1 MTDIEPNATKV
12 EGISPRA
19 WTEKDAAAYIN
30 LAPATLRQSRCH
42 GKRKGHTPVPKHI
55 YIGRSVRYLK
65 EDLDS
70 FLDELRDDAQ
80 AA

>member
-1 MTDIEPNATKV
+1 MKETNSPIRAFTENNAGPYV
-12 EGISPRA
+12 GI
-19 WTEKDAAAYIN
+19 
-30 LAPATLRQSRCH
+30 APATLRQARCH

-70 FLDELRDDAQ
+70 FLNELRDDAEEV
-80 AA
+80 